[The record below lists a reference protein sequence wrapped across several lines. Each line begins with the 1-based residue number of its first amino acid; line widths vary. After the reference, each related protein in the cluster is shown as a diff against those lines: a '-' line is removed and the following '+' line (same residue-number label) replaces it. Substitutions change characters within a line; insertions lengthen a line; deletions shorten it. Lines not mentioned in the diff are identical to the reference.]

1 MGLILAIG
9 PQNIFVLRQG
19 LLRSH
24 VFAVCLVCSLSD
36 ALLISAG
43 VLGLGSFLAGVEGA
57 ELLISVAAAL
67 FIAGYGVLRVRSS
80 MDPVGMS
87 VGEEEALGLGPTIGT
102 ALAFTFLNPHV
113 YLDTVL
119 LIGGASSRYASDDR
133 VAFAVGA
140 SLASFL
146 FFFALG
152 YGARRLSSVL
162 DRPESWRVIDMGIA
176 CVMFVIAGAIALPL
190 L

>member
-1 MGLILAIG
+1 M
-9 PQNIFVLRQG
+9 
-19 LLRSH
+19 
-24 VFAVCLVCSLSD
+24 
-36 ALLISAG
+36 
-43 VLGLGSFLAGVEGA
+43 
-57 ELLISVAAAL
+57 
-67 FIAGYGVLRVRSS
+67 RVRSA

-87 VGEEEALGLGPTIGT
+87 VGEDEAMALGPTIGT

-119 LIGGASSRYASDDR
+119 VIGGAASRYSVDDR

-152 YGARRLSSVL
+152 YGAGRLSSVL
-162 DRPESWRVIDMGIA
+162 DRPESWRAIDMGIA
-176 CVMFVIAGAIALPL
+176 CVMFVIAGAIAYPVL
-190 L
+190 

>member
-9 PQNIFVLRQG
+9 PQHIFVLRQG

-113 YLDTVL
+113 YLDPVL

-162 DRPESWRVIDMGIA
+162 DRPEPWRVIDMGIA
-176 CVMFVIAGAIALPL
+176 CVMVAIAGAIMLPYL
-190 L
+190 